1 MFNEAIHKHHR
12 RSIRLKEYD
21 YASEGGYFVT
31 LVTYKR
37 QRLFGEVVDGMMRL
51 TVFGRIAREEWF
63 ETQRLRPNVELLED
77 EFVVM
82 PNHIHGIIWLH
93 EDENE
98 LKDGYGT
105 GTMRNPS
112 LVRAYRDTP
121 LRSPSNTL
129 GAIIRGYKGAV
140 TTRINS
146 LRHVK
151 GEPVWLRNYYEHI
164 IINEK
169 EYENIANY
177 INNNPFNWGSKDEY
191 YQS

>member
-1 MFNEAIHKHHR
+1 MPDEAAHKHHR

-31 LVTYKR
+31 LVTNQR
-37 QRLFGEVVDGMMRL
+37 QHLFGEVVDGEMRL

-63 ETQRLRPNVELLED
+63 ETQRLRPNVELLVD

-93 EDENE
+93 EDAS
-98 LKDGYGT
+98 YT
-105 GTMRNPS
+105 T

-121 LRSPSNTL
+121 LRSPSNSL

-140 TTRINS
+140 TTKINT
-146 LRHVK
+146 LRRVK

-169 EYENIANY
+169 DYENIANY
-177 INNNPFNWGSKDEY
+177 IHDNPVNWGIKDEY
-191 YQS
+191 FS